1 MRYLETMVVWK
12 VYGIFFSFA
21 HRVPSH
27 EKALRAECKC
37 DALRPQLCA
46 PVRTILGLKT
56 KKKIKV
62 DTHPIKRTKA
72 QKKRKRDEDQMQC
85 PKSHE
90 RLAQVAFFRRK
101 LRNGLAAPLVTACVH
116 RL

>member
-1 MRYLETMVVWK
+1 MRYLETIIVWK
-12 VYGIFFSFA
+12 VYGIFFLFA

-72 QKKRKRDEDQMQC
+72 QKREKEMKTRCNVPNPTSDSPRW
-85 PKSHE
+85 
-90 RLAQVAFFRRK
+90 LFFAG
-101 LRNGLAAPLVTACVH
+101 N
-116 RL
+116 